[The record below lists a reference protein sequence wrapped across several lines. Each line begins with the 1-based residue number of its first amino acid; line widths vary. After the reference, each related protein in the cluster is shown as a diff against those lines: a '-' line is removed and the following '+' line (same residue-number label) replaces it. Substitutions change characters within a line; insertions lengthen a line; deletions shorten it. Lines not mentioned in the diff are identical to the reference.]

1 MPPLGNLPTSL
12 KDLITRSPPE
22 VLDLAVTGLDLIDKA
37 AGADSDVEGAILA
50 TVRGVLSVIR
60 AGADGTIKPADCA
73 AALQRASNRETFGGT
88 PTK

>member
-1 MPPLGNLPTSL
+1 MTTLGNLPTSL

-37 AGADSDVEGAILA
+37 VDVDSDVEGALLA

-60 AGADGTIKPADCA
+60 AGADGTVKTADCA
-73 AALQRASNRETFGGT
+73 ARLTSLRRRND
-88 PTK
+88 P